1 STGTF
6 VADHC
11 SASHLRGKCEPCRE
25 GKDFTAH
32 ENGLEGCLPCRE
44 CKEGQITVRLCTVT
58 QNAECQCKQGYFC
71 ADEGCEICQRHS
83 Q

>member
-11 SASHLRGKCEPCRE
+11 SASHSKGKCDPCKE
-25 GKDFTAH
+25 EKGFTPYA
-32 ENGLEGCLPCRE
+32 NGLEGCVPCRQCNE
-44 CKEGQITVRLCTVT
+44 DQITLRPCTLT
-58 QNAECQCKQGYFC
+58 QDAECQCKQGYSC
-71 ADEGCEICQRHS
+71 ADEGCEICERNS

>member
-6 VADHC
+6 VAEHC
-11 SASHLRGKCEPCRE
+11 SASHLKGKCDSCKK

-32 ENGLEGCLPCRE
+32 ANGLEGCLPCRQ
-44 CKEGQITVRLCTVT
+44 CKEGQITLRPCNLTHD
-58 QNAECQCKQGYFC
+58 AECQCKQGYFC
-71 ADEGCEICQRHS
+71 ADEDCKKCERNS